1 MVLLISAAY
10 LGWADSGGLTVLGG
24 AAVRDFVDR
33 HDLSVFRPT
42 RSDAEIRQ
50 AASSFRRELLT
61 ALKTAQTGQG
71 GIVRSLKPGDPPVL
85 EYWANGQALAAMLTT
100 PEFSE
105 AEAGQFRKAMEI
117 PFAPDATIE
126 GADGRKY
133 GWRGHQE
140 KESPQAEPAIW
151 TAVAL
156 ANALGRPGFLT
167 GDARNDALKNLSYT
181 HEVLKIYRPNDNGGW
196 NMFPNQADPS
206 NNNIYTTTVALLA
219 LLETRRAGLPWD
231 GSVEKRDRLLQATA
245 QWLADEYD
253 DKAPQPGWRSSS
265 EFGEKTETYE
275 GLTLQIYGE
284 LLRAE
289 AEAGFVLPA
298 RMLTHMTGYLTHM
311 AEYLAQIGDLPV
323 NLPRG
328 FGEFETSITDHHG
341 EHYPGSE
348 SVEFLW
354 YPWAIYAAQLWL
366 LRAEKYGETTVN
378 RVRVRRALGDLIV
391 KYGSEVVHM
400 YKSDMTF
407 KAAETLY
414 GLSAIPNK

>member
-1 MVLLISAAY
+1 VLFISATY

-24 AAVRDFVDR
+24 ASVRDVVDR

-50 AASSFRRELLT
+50 DASSFRRELLT
-61 ALKTAQTGQG
+61 ALKTAQTAQG

-117 PFAPDATIE
+117 PFAQDAKIV
-126 GADGRKY
+126 GADGRNY
-133 GWRGHQE
+133 GWTAHNEEDRT
-140 KESPQAEPAIW
+140 QAEPAMWI
-151 TAVAL
+151 AVAL

-167 GDARNDALKNLSYT
+167 GDARERALKNLSYT
-181 HEVLKIYRPNDNGGW
+181 HEVLKMYRPNDNGGW
-196 NMFPNQADPS
+196 NMFPNQANPS
-206 NNNIYTTTVALLA
+206 YNNIYTTTVALLA
-219 LLETRRAGLPWD
+219 LLETRRANLPWD

-298 RMLTHMTGYLTHM
+298 RILNHMTDYLTHM
-311 AEYLAQIGDLPV
+311 AEHLAQIGDLPV
-323 NLPRG
+323 NLPPG
-328 FGEFETSITDHHG
+328 GVGEFKTPITDHRG
-341 EHYPGSE
+341 EHYPATE

-366 LRAEKYGETTVN
+366 LRAEKHGESTLN
-378 RVRVRRALGDLIV
+378 WVRVRRALGDLIV
-391 KYGSEVVHM
+391 EHGSEVVHM
-400 YKSDMTF
+400 YKFDMTF
-407 KAAETLY
+407 KAAEILY
-414 GLSAIPNK
+414 GLSAIPNR